1 MVRRVGSVP
10 KNYDWGPVDA
20 LSTLMGTPG
29 TGLPE
34 AELWFGAHPRGE
46 CTIDVEGNEV
56 PFGPWLEA
64 GGISLPFLV
73 KFLAA
78 ARPLSIQVHP
88 DAIRAR
94 EGFEREELDGVPP
107 SSALRTF
114 PDPEPKAELLIA
126 LSDTFDLLWGFHT
139 PQKLR
144 DRLER
149 WAGSGM
155 EPEALE
161 RWGSLF
167 DLAPRDALA
176 WIFTSPDEVEIL
188 VQALTRWSLID
199 DAKDSGDL
207 SFERAVFRSVCSN
220 FPGDAGI
227 AVASL
232 MHVIR
237 LQRGDGLYV
246 SPGEVHAY
254 VRGFGLEV
262 MTPSDNVIRGGLTTK
277 HRDTDLF
284 MSVAECGPSDS
295 APRVAVSLA
304 QGRRTYAVDNAP
316 FTVRHITEPATET
329 LSQPGLVAIES
340 AGMTVQ
346 SAEGQLSPTAGTAV
360 FADGTSPITFS
371 GTGSVWLVTP
381 GSAD

>member
-1 MVRRVGSVP
+1 MVRLLRSVP

-20 LSTLMGTPG
+20 LSTLMGNPG

-34 AELWFGAHPRGE
+34 AELWFGAHPRGD

-56 PFGPWLEA
+56 PFGPWLADA
-64 GGISLPFLV
+64 GHSLPFLV

-94 EGFEREELDGVPP
+94 EGFEREELDGVSPT
-107 SSALRTF
+107 SARRTF

-126 LSDTFDLLWGFHT
+126 LSETFDLLWGFHT

-149 WAGSGM
+149 WARSGM

-176 WIFTSPDEVEIL
+176 WIFTSPDEVGIL
-188 VQALTRWSLID
+188 IQALTRWSLMD
-199 DAKDSGDL
+199 DARDSGDL
-207 SFERAVFRSVCSN
+207 SLERAVFRSVCSH
-220 FPGDAGI
+220 FPGDPGI

-237 LQRGDGLYV
+237 LRRGDGLYV

-277 HRDTDLF
+277 HRDMDLF
-284 MSVAECGPSDS
+284 LSVADCGCSDVPPLVQAS
-295 APRVAVSLA
+295 HA
-304 QGRRTYAVDNAP
+304 QGRENYAVDNAP
-316 FTVRHITEPATET
+316 FTVRHITEPTIET
-329 LSQPGLVAIES
+329 LSQPFVVAIET
-340 AGMTVQ
+340 AGVTVE

-360 FADGTSPITFS
+360 FADGTGPITFL
-371 GTGSVWLVTP
+371 GTGSVWLVAP
-381 GSAD
+381 GPAD